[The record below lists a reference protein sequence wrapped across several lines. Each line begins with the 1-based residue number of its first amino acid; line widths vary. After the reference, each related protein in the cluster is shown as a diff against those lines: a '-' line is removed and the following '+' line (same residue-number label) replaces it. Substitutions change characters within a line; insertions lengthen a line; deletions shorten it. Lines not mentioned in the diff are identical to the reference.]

1 MVKRTSTV
9 ADAESS
15 HLRSAR
21 PTGSQNERRKR
32 ARKQEHSQSK
42 LSDEDSKQAS
52 SRRRDT
58 QKSRLQKG
66 SPSQN
71 RATSE
76 SEESNPKSNPNPNPN
91 PQSDKSEPSPNK
103 MIVVEKVGD
112 LFDAPD
118 EAVLIHACN
127 CIGLWGAGIAAA
139 FKTRYPEAFIKYR
152 EHCTS
157 NDVADLNGSALLIPP
172 LEEDGPKHFVGCLF
186 TSKRPGKGR
195 DSPEEIL
202 QNTETAMIDL
212 MQQIALKPEIS
223 EIRMCHINSGLFN
236 VPWENTKSLIEKL
249 DFEDDNGPRTI
260 SAWVPATDS

>member
-1 MVKRTSTV
+1 MV
-9 ADAESS
+9 
-15 HLRSAR
+15 
-21 PTGSQNERRKR
+21 
-32 ARKQEHSQSK
+32 
-42 LSDEDSKQAS
+42 
-52 SRRRDT
+52 
-58 QKSRLQKG
+58 
-66 SPSQN
+66 
-71 RATSE
+71 
-76 SEESNPKSNPNPNPN
+76 
-91 PQSDKSEPSPNK
+91 
-103 MIVVEKVGD
+103 VVEKVGD

-127 CIGLWGAGIAAA
+127 CIGVWGAGIAAA
-139 FKTRYPEAFIKYR
+139 FKTRYPEAFIEYT
-152 EHCTS
+152 EHCRS

-186 TSKRPGKGR
+186 TSKRPGKRR

-212 MQQIALKPEIS
+212 MRQIALKPEIS

-249 DFEDDNGPRTI
+249 DFEDENVPRTI